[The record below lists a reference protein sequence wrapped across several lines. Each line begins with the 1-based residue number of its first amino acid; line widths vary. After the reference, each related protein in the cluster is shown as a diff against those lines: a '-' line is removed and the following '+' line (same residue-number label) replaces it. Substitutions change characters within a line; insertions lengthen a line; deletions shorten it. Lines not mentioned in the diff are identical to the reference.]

1 MFGEIQV
8 KFQHKFQYSSL
19 APTKLYYA
27 LAFCIL
33 IPLTITHTH
42 THTHIQTKLENQMY
56 TLLLISFNNPAM
68 CCMLSSQIKYVQQFI
83 QYCVSCENP
92 KGHTA
97 QLSIFTDHWPCYLPL
112 LCNISSRENILKICF
127 QIPLATGKQ
136 IYLT

>member
-1 MFGEIQV
+1 MYGEIQV
-8 KFQHKFQYSSL
+8 KFQYKFQYSSL

-33 IPLTITHTH
+33 IPLTIPP
-42 THTHIQTKLENQMY
+42 HTHIQTKLENQMY
-56 TLLLISFNNPAM
+56 TLLLISFKNPAM
-68 CCMLSSQIKYVQQFI
+68 CFMFSSQIKCVQQFI
-83 QYCVSCENP
+83 QHCVSCENP

-97 QLSIFTDHWPCYLPL
+97 QLSIFTDHWSCYLPL